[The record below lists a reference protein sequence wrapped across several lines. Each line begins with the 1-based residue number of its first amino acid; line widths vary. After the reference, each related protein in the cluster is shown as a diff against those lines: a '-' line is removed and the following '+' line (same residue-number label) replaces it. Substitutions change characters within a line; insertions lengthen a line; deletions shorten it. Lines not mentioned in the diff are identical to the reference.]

1 MQNDEMVILSFKQW
15 FSLEILGKMGYFEK
29 EVRLTSLILF
39 KRGDFCCMTQL
50 LDGKNILIMGVAN
63 DRSIAWAIAQSLA
76 AQGARLAFTFE
87 NERVEE
93 RVRKLADTIP
103 NSVVLPCNVTVD
115 AEIETLASAV
125 REHFGVL
132 HGLVHSIAFAKT
144 EELEGLFVGTSREG
158 FALAHDISAYSLVAV
173 AQRMYPLMTEGGSIM
188 TMTYLGA
195 ERAMKN
201 YNVMGVAKAALEAS
215 VRYLA
220 NDLGQYNVRVNAISA
235 GPIRTLAAKGIKDFN
250 SILRTVEEKAPMRR
264 TTEVAEVGDTAMFL
278 MSHLSRGITGEVIYV
293 DNGYH
298 IVGV

>member
-1 MQNDEMVILSFKQW
+1 MEPLLNGKTIL
-15 FSLEILGKMGYFEK
+15 
-29 EVRLTSLILF
+29 V
-39 KRGDFCCMTQL
+39 
-50 LDGKNILIMGVAN
+50 MGVAN

-76 AQGARLAFTFE
+76 GQGARLIFTYE

-93 RVRKLADTIP
+93 RVKKLADTIP
-103 NSVVLPCNVTVD
+103 GSIVLPCNVTVD
-115 AEIETLASAV
+115 EEIDNLAALVKESC
-125 REHFGVL
+125 GVL

-144 EELEGLFVGTSREG
+144 EELEGMYVDTSRAG

-173 AQRMYPLMTEGGSIM
+173 AQRMHPLMTEGGSIM

-220 NDLGQYNVRVNAISA
+220 ADLGPSNIRVNAISA
-235 GPIRTLAAKGIKDFN
+235 GPIRTLAAKGISGFN
-250 SILRTVEEKAPMRR
+250 SILKQVEEKAPLRR
-264 TTEVAEVGDTAMFL
+264 TTEQAEVGDTAMFL

-293 DNGYH
+293 DNGYN

>member
-1 MQNDEMVILSFKQW
+1 MN
-15 FSLEILGKMGYFEK
+15 
-29 EVRLTSLILF
+29 
-39 KRGDFCCMTQL
+39 QL
-50 LDGKNILIMGVAN
+50 LTGKNILVMGVAN

-76 AQGARLAFTFE
+76 AQGAKLAFTYE

-103 NSVVLPCNVTVD
+103 GSILLPCNVTVD
-115 AEIETLASAV
+115 AEIETLASTLK
-125 REHFGVL
+125 ENFGVL
-132 HGLVHSIAFAKT
+132 HGFVHSIAFAKG
-144 EELEGLFVGTSREG
+144 EELDGLFVDTSRDG

-173 AQRMYPLMTEGGSIM
+173 AQRVYPLMTEGGSIM

-220 NDLGQYNVRVNAISA
+220 ADLGQFNIRVNGISA

-250 SILRTVEEKAPMRR
+250 SILRQVEEKAPLRR
-264 TTEVAEVGDTAMFL
+264 TTETAEVGDTAMFL
-278 MSHLSRGITGEVIYV
+278 MSNLSRGITGEVIYV
-293 DNGYH
+293 DGGYH
-298 IVGV
+298 IVGI

>member
-1 MQNDEMVILSFKQW
+1 MNGL
-15 FSLEILGKMGYFEK
+15 
-29 EVRLTSLILF
+29 LT
-39 KRGDFCCMTQL
+39 
-50 LDGKNILIMGVAN
+50 GKNVLVMGVAN

-76 AQGARLAFTFE
+76 AQGARLAFTYE
-87 NERVEE
+87 SDRVEE

-103 NSVVLPCNVTVD
+103 GSVILPCNVTVD
-115 AEIETLASAV
+115 EEIESLAAQLK
-125 REHFGVL
+125 EHFGVL

-144 EELEGLFVGTSREG
+144 DELEGMFVDTSRAG
-158 FALAHDISAYSLVAV
+158 FTLAHDISAYSLTAV
-173 AQRMYPLMTEGGSIM
+173 AQRVYPLMTEGGSIM

-195 ERAMKN
+195 ERALRN

-220 NDLGQYNVRVNAISA
+220 TDLGQFNVRVNAISA

-250 SILRTVEEKAPMRR
+250 SILRQVEEKAPLRR
-264 TTEVAEVGDTAMFL
+264 TTEAAEVGDTAMFL

-293 DNGYH
+293 DNGYN

>member
-1 MQNDEMVILSFKQW
+1 M
-15 FSLEILGKMGYFEK
+15 SL
-29 EVRLTSLILF
+29 VA
-39 KRGDFCCMTQL
+39 
-50 LDGKNILIMGVAN
+50 GKNIVVMGVAN

-76 AQGARLAFTFE
+76 SQGARLVFTYE

-93 RVRKLADTIP
+93 RVRKLAETIP
-103 NSVVLPCNVTVD
+103 NSSILPCNVTVD
-115 AEIETLASAV
+115 ADIDRLAETL
-125 REHFGVL
+125 REQFGVL
-132 HGLVHSIAFAKT
+132 HGVVHSIAFAKT

-173 AQRMYPLMTEGGSIM
+173 AQKLYPLMTEGGSIM

-220 NDLGQYNVRVNAISA
+220 NDLGQFNIRVNAISA

-250 SILRTVEEKAPMRR
+250 AILKTVEEKAPLRR
-264 TTEVAEVGDTAMFL
+264 TTETAEVGDTALFL
-278 MSHLSRGITGEVIYV
+278 MSILSRGITGEVIYV
-293 DNGYH
+293 DSGYH

>member
-1 MQNDEMVILSFKQW
+1 MEP
-15 FSLEILGKMGYFEK
+15 
-29 EVRLTSLILF
+29 
-39 KRGDFCCMTQL
+39 L
-50 LDGKNILIMGVAN
+50 LQGRNILVMGVAN
-63 DRSIAWAIAQSLA
+63 ERSIAWAIAKSLA
-76 AQGARLAFTFE
+76 EQGAKLVFTYE

-93 RVRKLADTIP
+93 RVKKLADTIP
-103 NSVVLPCNVTVD
+103 DSTVLPCDVTVD
-115 AEIETLASAV
+115 EQIDRLAEQI
-125 REHFGVL
+125 RERCGVL

-144 EELEGLFVGTSREG
+144 EELEGMYANTSRAG
-158 FALAHDISAYSLVAV
+158 YALAQDISVYSLVAV

-220 NDLGQYNVRVNAISA
+220 ADLGPYNIRVNAISA
-235 GPIRTLAAKGIKDFN
+235 GPIRTLAAKGISGFN
-250 SILRTVEEKAPMRR
+250 SILKEVEEKAPLRR
-264 TTEVAEVGDTAMFL
+264 NTEQAEVGDTAMFL